1 MRKFVN
7 PFKYLTKKNSVIF
20 VLLNIINTI
29 SFFITFI
36 PDSFIVRVI
45 SAVILLVTTLAL
57 FLYITYLQA
66 VITRN
71 ETSWVFKSNHEYQ
84 SDCDDCDN
92 YDDDD
97 DDDEEYD
104 DDMDEDMEE
113 AIDDDYNDDNEE
125 ENNDKVD

>member
-7 PFKYLTKKNSVIF
+7 PFKYLTKKNSVLF

-29 SFFITFI
+29 SFFTAFI
-36 PDSFIVRVI
+36 PDSFIVRAI
-45 SAVILLVTTLAL
+45 SAMILLATTLAL

-71 ETSWVFKSNHEYQ
+71 ETSWVFKPNHEYQ
-84 SDCDDCDN
+84 PI
-92 YDDDD
+92 YEDDDD
-97 DDDEEYD
+97 DDDEDEEYD
-104 DDMDEDMEE
+104 NDMDEDMEE